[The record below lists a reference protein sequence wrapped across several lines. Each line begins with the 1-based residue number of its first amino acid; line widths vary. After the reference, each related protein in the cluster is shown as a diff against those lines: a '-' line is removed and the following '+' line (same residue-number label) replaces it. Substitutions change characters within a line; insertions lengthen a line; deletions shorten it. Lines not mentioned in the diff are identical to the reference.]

1 MNLLQRAVN
10 LATAFGVGDV
20 CAWTPA
26 LSHIFPDASAVRPHG
41 ANRLTIVFGPV
52 LEAGS
57 PGLSAFVWKGLACH
71 KPLTL
76 TASSAALLSHGA
88 PGSPGSADSS
98 PGNMF
103 TAALHPPTLS
113 HQEGD
118 WAGVVGSVGLIQTMN
133 LLNTVL
139 CNHPWCRAGD
149 LLAVAELRS
158 CSLLIKPTWR
168 PGLFITNL
176 YCLLFIRH
184 HFIFLKLFHPTQLP
198 SGSTIATS
206 SHKIYIL

>member
-1 MNLLQRAVN
+1 MDLLQRAVN
-10 LATAFGVGDV
+10 LATAFGVGGV

-57 PGLSAFVWKGLACH
+57 PSLSAFVWKGLACH

-103 TAALHPPTLS
+103 TAALHPPPCHIRKVTGL
-113 HQEGD
+113 G
-118 WAGVVGSVGLIQTMN
+118 WWVVLAWSRQWTCWIRCYVTIRGAELVTCWL
-133 LLNTVL
+133 LLNSGHAASWL
-139 CNHPWCRAGD
+139 NPHGD
-149 LLAVAELRS
+149 LGSLLPTFTV
-158 CSLLIKPTWR
+158 CSLL
-168 PGLFITNL
+168 GITSYFSNFSIQHS
-176 YCLLFIRH
+176 YH
-184 HFIFLKLFHPTQLP
+184 QDWP
-198 SGSTIATS
+198 
-206 SHKIYIL
+206 